1 LCLITHT
8 EINYEKQGGTM
19 NFRSPTAGT
28 VAAALTALAL
38 VAAPTRAQAPTPV
51 RAAYIPAITWLPA
64 WVAKEKGFFARHGLD
79 VTLSVA
85 QNLSVLPGT
94 VGRQFEFVPSTAP
107 DLLKAVASGLDVV
120 AVAASVFETEDN
132 ASTQLMVAKDS
143 GIASAK
149 DLSGKLIATP
159 TIGGVIH
166 VSVLYWLKKNGVD
179 PASIRAVEVPFPNM
193 ADQLKA
199 KRVDA
204 VEAVE
209 PFVGALKASGN
220 VALTA
225 PLLSAGKEVLFPFWI
240 ASGEWARTHGQ
251 TVAAWKASLDDAIA
265 FIKENPDEA
274 RAVVA
279 QYTKLPE
286 AVVKAT
292 PFPTYRTAIT
302 AKDIDVWA
310 NVLREIGQL
319 TTPVDPAKL
328 VVAQ

>member
-1 LCLITHT
+1 
-8 EINYEKQGGTM
+8 M
-19 NFRSPTAGT
+19 NLRSLTAGT
-28 VAAALTALAL
+28 VAVAFTALAL
-38 VAAPTRAQAPTPV
+38 VAAPTRAQAPTPI
-51 RAAYIPAITWLPA
+51 RAAYIPVITWLPA
-64 WVAKEKGFFARHGLD
+64 WVAKEKGFFAKHGLD

-85 QNLSVLPGT
+85 QNLSILPGT

-209 PFVGALKASGN
+209 PFVGALKAGGN

-240 ASGEWARTHGQ
+240 ASGEWARAHGPM
-251 TVAAWKASLDDAIA
+251 VAAWKASLDDAIT

-292 PFPTYRTAIT
+292 PFPTYRTAIA

>member
-1 LCLITHT
+1 
-8 EINYEKQGGTM
+8 M
-19 NFRSPTAGT
+19 NFRSLTAGT

-38 VAAPTRAQAPTPV
+38 VAAPIRAQAPTPV
-51 RAAYIPAITWLPA
+51 RAAYIPVVTWLPA
-64 WVAKEKGFFARHGLD
+64 WVAKEKGFFANHGLD

-94 VGRQFEFVPSTAP
+94 LGRQFEFVPSTPP

-132 ASTQLMVAKDS
+132 VSTQVMVAKDS
-143 GIASAK
+143 GITSAK

-166 VSVLYWLKKNGVD
+166 VSVLYWMKKNGVD
-179 PASIRAVEVPFPNM
+179 PASLRAVEVPFPNM

-204 VEAVE
+204 VEALE
-209 PFVGALKASGN
+209 PFVGALKAAGY
-220 VALTA
+220 VPLTA

-240 ASGEWARTHGQ
+240 SSGEWARAHGP

-265 FIKENPDEA
+265 FIKANPDEA
-274 RAVVA
+274 RAIVA

-292 PFPTYRTAIT
+292 PFPTFRTAIT
-302 AKDIDVWA
+302 AKDIEVWA

-328 VVAQ
+328 VFVQ

>member
-1 LCLITHT
+1 
-8 EINYEKQGGTM
+8 M
-19 NFRSPTAGT
+19 NFRSLTAGT
-28 VAAALTALAL
+28 VAVAFTALAL

-51 RAAYIPAITWLPA
+51 RAAYIPVITWLPA
-64 WVAKEKGFFARHGLD
+64 WVAKEKGFFAKHGLD

-85 QNLSVLPGT
+85 QNLSILPGT

-179 PASIRAVEVPFPNM
+179 PASIRAVKVPFPNM

-209 PFVGALKASGN
+209 PFVGALKAGGN

-240 ASGEWARTHGQ
+240 ASGEWARAHGPM
-251 TVAAWKASLDDAIA
+251 VAAWKASLDDAIA
-265 FIKENPDEA
+265 VIKENPDEA

-286 AVVKAT
+286 GVVKAT

-319 TTPVDPAKL
+319 TTSVDPAKL